1 MKVTRNKSDGV
12 RRKTKAKNEN
22 RVQRL
27 FCSKSCNRSIGIPSS
42 ESDTTQ
48 FLPTNYTQHVRIK
61 PPSSERR
68 LWASVLYLN
77 LLCASIS
84 KMQPKI
90 FASLLYAI
98 SAHRRSCRKAL
109 LSENR
114 GNLYFGIW
122 LSIENRSNL
131 LPQTWKSV
139 APPSNTFVLILLVLP
154 WNANTTGVISKFKGE
169 TAEQRWSYQ
178 I

>member
-22 RVQRL
+22 RIQRL

-61 PPSSERR
+61 PPSSELR
-68 LWASVLYLN
+68 LWASV
-77 LLCASIS
+77 
-84 KMQPKI
+84 
-90 FASLLYAI
+90 LYAI

-139 APPSNTFVLILLVLP
+139 ALPSNTFVLILLVLP